1 MIARAGLVVD
11 TGLRSG
17 PENIR
22 LDREQWRAAQE
33 AETPVCHVRFHRYRP
48 TAALGAFETAGHALR
63 AEYCRS
69 HGIDIVRRVSG
80 GGAVYLDAD
89 QLCWT
94 LTLSHPNAWGEKR
107 LAQWMTRLGDSAAE
121 GLRRAG
127 VHASFVPP
135 HDIEAEGRKLASCF
149 LALSDSALLFQGGIL
164 LNLDTETMMKTL
176 RVPTEKLSPDVIRSA
191 CQRFATLSDSSAG
204 PGSSTIEQHLLSS
217 WAELL
222 GIEFGPKVNLAQAP
236 VTGADNHVAPAPAEN
251 WDAETDS
258 WHLAWM
264 KTPGG
269 LLHARLRLNR
279 DGDVL
284 QQVEFAGGVQ
294 VYPAYLF
301 TSLSS
306 WLAKTRVAWLE
317 DRFDDFFRTY
327 PHDLL
332 GFTAEDMRRV
342 LNLALERYAQQV
354 QFALTREQANTLMV
368 HAPPPQEAADIV
380 RVASVMLVPYC
391 AKPSWCEWRHSDECP
406 DCGLC
411 EVGEAYRLARERGM
425 RVVTITHFEHL
436 QTTLGE
442 LRANGVRSYVG
453 MCCRHFF
460 IKREYAFR
468 EAGIPAVLV
477 DITGSNCCELQQ
489 EDLAYAG
496 KFQAEARLNLDV
508 LRKVMKRVP
517 SVMERMS

>member
-1 MIARAGLVVD
+1 MTTRAGLVVD

-33 AETPVCHVRFHRYRP
+33 AETPVCHVRFHLYRP
-48 TAALGAFETAGHALR
+48 TASLGAFETAGHALR

-80 GGAVYLDAD
+80 GGAIYLDAD

-94 LTLSHPNAWGEKR
+94 LTLSHPNAWSEIR
-107 LAQWMTRLGDSAAE
+107 LAQWMARLGDSVVG

-135 HDIEAEGRKLASCF
+135 NDIEVEGRKLASCF

-164 LNLDTETMMKTL
+164 LGLDTETMMKAL
-176 RVPTEKLSPDVIRSA
+176 RMPTEKLSPDGIRSA
-191 CQRFATLSDSSAG
+191 RHRFATLGDGSAG
-204 PGSSTIEQHLLSS
+204 PEISTVEQHLLAS
-217 WAELL
+217 WAEQL
-222 GIEFGPKVNLAQAP
+222 GIEFSSKVNLAHVP
-236 VTGADNHVAPAPAEN
+236 VTDADNQVAPAVN

-258 WHLAWM
+258 WHQAWV

-269 LLHARLRLNR
+269 LLHARLRLNS

-294 VYPAYLF
+294 AYPAYLF
-301 TSLSS
+301 TSLTS
-306 WLAKTRVAWLE
+306 WLAMTRVAWLE

-332 GFTAEDMRRV
+332 GFTAEDIRRV
-342 LNLALERYAQQV
+342 LNLTLERYAQQV
-354 QFALTREQANTLMV
+354 QFALTCEQANTLMV

-391 AKPSWCEWRHSDECP
+391 AKPSWCKWRHRDDCA
-406 DCGLC
+406 DCGQC

-425 RVVTITHFEHL
+425 HVVTITDFEHL

-442 LRANGVRSYVG
+442 LRTAGVRSYVG
-453 MCCRHFF
+453 MCCRNFF

-517 SVMERMS
+517 PVMGRMS